1 MISRARS
8 REISQKWWFIFFIYL
23 SQFFSLWPMPWQS
36 TEFWRSVS
44 QTIERFSTGC
54 PLRAKPKSSLCF
66 IKVKYSSDVSL
77 QWLYREVAWPRSGK
91 VSILVFF
98 DWSIKWRQMFSVNH
112 KGNELRVVSKITYD
126 KQLPGN
132 LSFYSQSYSNH
143 LCTVT
148 DLNML
153 QQRYK
158 ERWW

>member
-1 MISRARS
+1 MIY
-8 REISQKWWFIFFIYL
+8 FFYL
-23 SQFFSLWPMPWQS
+23 SVIIFQS
-36 TEFWRSVS
+36 MTCHDSPQSSGAVLVKRLSAFPLVVLQGQNQSYHCVS
-44 QTIERFSTGC
+44 SKWNIQ
-54 PLRAKPKSSLCF
+54 
-66 IKVKYSSDVSL
+66 VNVSL

-112 KGNELRVVSKITYD
+112 KGNELRVVSKINYD

-132 LSFYSQSYSNH
+132 LSLYSQSYSNH

-158 ERWW
+158 ERWWWSS